1 MRTEFHRGP
10 SLPLMP
16 AALYT
21 NYHNRLR
28 KPIERMIPSG
38 STARTIR
45 GQRLGYGGQAMR
57 DPRIAMLLMA
67 ARSSRPTLALLGGLL
82 NILGAARA
90 GGVQVVARPW
100 RDHVALAA
108 IQAIA
113 EAAHTRRLPDVAT
126 HLGGCLKR

>member
-1 MRTEFHRGP
+1 MVR
-10 SLPLMP
+10 P
-16 AALYT
+16 A
-21 NYHNRLR
+21 
-28 KPIERMIPSG
+28 M
-38 STARTIR
+38 TIR

-82 NILGAARA
+82 NILGPARA

-108 IQAIA
+108 MQAIE
-113 EAAHTRRLPDVAT
+113 EAARTRADYPTLPHIWEAV
-126 HLGGCLKR
+126 